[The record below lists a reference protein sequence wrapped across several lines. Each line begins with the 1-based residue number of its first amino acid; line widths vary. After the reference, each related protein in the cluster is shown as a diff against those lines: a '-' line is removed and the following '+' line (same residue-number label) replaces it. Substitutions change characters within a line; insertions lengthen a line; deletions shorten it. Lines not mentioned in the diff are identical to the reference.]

1 MANGIEDLNT
11 DFLPDGTGEG
21 IVDILKQKAYEQVT
35 NFFNE
40 KNIPVTPNDTKRI
53 VEDGLLQGDMSV
65 ILDVANEKRKD
76 LPGSAKQQIVNEL
89 ISQAAMLTTPVGQLN
104 AFNAAIQGGGETA
117 QMALDLGQRGVE
129 YLGDKVEDS
138 KFDFLN
144 IPSTALDLTGS
155 GLGLMDKGIKRI
167 QSGSGAITRGAND
180 LTSAAVYRPAYQL
193 TNFFGQKIIDP
204 LANKID
210 PFFNRFNQIRPV
222 FKPKPQ
228 RDPVQLT
235 NDQINQIIQDEE
247 NLTNPPVVINQPQ
260 PQQDFPIINQGGGQG
275 GNQGGNQGGGGT
287 VIIGGQ
293 PGGQPS
299 ADPIQETNRIRNIM
313 RARAQGANIGF
324 NAGGLATISRYL
336 KGR

>member
-11 DFLPDGTGEG
+11 DFLPDGTGQG

-40 KNIPVTPNDTKRI
+40 KNIPVTSDDTKKI
-53 VEDGLLQGDMSV
+53 VEDGILQGDMRV

-76 LPGSAKQQIVNEL
+76 LPASAKQQIANEL

-104 AFNAAIQGGGETA
+104 AINAVIQGGGETA
-117 QMALDLGQRGVE
+117 QVGLDLGQRGVE

-155 GLGLMDKGIKRI
+155 GLGLMDRGIERI
-167 QSGSGAITRGAND
+167 QSDSDDITKRANE
-180 LTSAAVYRPAYQL
+180 LASAVVYRPVNQL

-204 LANKID
+204 LAGKID
-210 PFFNRFNQIRPV
+210 PFFNRFNRIRPV
-222 FKPKPQ
+222 FKPKP
-228 RDPVQLT
+228 PVPQSFI
-235 NDQINQIIQDEE
+235 DRQEE
-247 NLTNPPVVINQPQ
+247 ESRPVFTPPPATSNEAEVAY
-260 PQQDFPIINQGGGQG
+260 GGQ
-275 GNQGGNQGGGGT
+275 QVDPGGGGS
-287 VIIGGQ
+287 GGSY
-293 PGGQPS
+293 GGGEDFGSPFKPS
-299 ADPIQETNRIRNIM
+299 RPSGPDLRF
-313 RARAQGANIGF
+313 RAN
-324 NAGGLATISRYL
+324 GGLVSVSRYL